1 MIDRRTLLVTL
12 AGGILVVPL
21 ATGGQQPVK
30 VWRIGFLTAS
40 VAEAGNPGIAAFRQ
54 RLRELGY
61 VEGQNF
67 TLEIRSAA
75 GSSERIPGLATE
87 LVRLKVD
94 VIVASGRGTQVAAQ
108 KATTSIPIVMV
119 IAADPVGSGLV
130 ASLARPGGNIT
141 GLTVQYTD
149 VAGKR
154 LQLLKEVVPNLS
166 RVAVLVEPSPSSARS
181 PLSETEAGVT

>member
-1 MIDRRTLLVTL
+1 VIDRRTLLVTL

-75 GSSERIPGLATE
+75 GRNGF
-87 LVRLKVD
+87 R
-94 VIVASGRGTQVAAQ
+94 ASR
-108 KATTSIPIVMV
+108 P
-119 IAADPVGSGLV
+119 
-130 ASLARPGGNIT
+130 SL
-141 GLTVQYTD
+141 
-149 VAGKR
+149 
-154 LQLLKEVVPNLS
+154 
-166 RVAVLVEPSPSSARS
+166 
-181 PLSETEAGVT
+181 